1 MADLQIQ
8 EIDGGTVFAVKVIP
22 GAGKTCLCGLL
33 GDKLKIKVCAVAE
46 KGRANK
52 CLLDFLSKQLGV
64 KKKDAAIIAGQTT
77 AVKHIRVQ
85 GISAQT
91 LLNKLNLQTD
101 S

>member
-1 MADLQIQ
+1 MTDLTIQ
-8 EIDGGTVFAVKVIP
+8 QVNGGVVFAVKVIA
-22 GAGKTCLCGLL
+22 GAGQTCLCGLL

-46 KGRANK
+46 KGKANK

-64 KKKDAAIIAGQTT
+64 KKKDVAIIAGQTT

-85 GISAQT
+85 GISSQT